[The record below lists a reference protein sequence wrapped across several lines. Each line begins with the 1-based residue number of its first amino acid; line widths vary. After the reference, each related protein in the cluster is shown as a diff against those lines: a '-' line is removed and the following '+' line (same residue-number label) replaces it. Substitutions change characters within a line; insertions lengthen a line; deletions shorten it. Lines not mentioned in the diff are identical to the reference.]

1 MAVHTVENDGS
12 YGAVWPGDLR
22 DLADFCTDFKDLYH
36 FFKPLA
42 EVERGIVWI
51 LLPFSSLP

>member
-12 YGAVWPGDLR
+12 YGAVWSGDLR

-42 EVERGIVWI
+42 EVERGIV
-51 LLPFSSLP
+51 